1 MSELYEFMKLAGPLL
16 GIIVSAL
23 MAQSLVNY
31 RLKKHEFDMREIQ
44 KMQKEMQIE
53 LQQLSLTDKDVQK
66 EIGMNEITV
75 KADFKNMQ
83 SKLDTIA
90 VSVNAFT
97 EVLKRF
103 EQNDSNHIDALRKM
117 LKEIT
122 SKQDIRIKAI
132 EDDQRKIWALIKSK
146 F

>member
-66 EIGMNEITV
+66 EIGMNEVTV